1 MSQTPLNCDQC
12 RFEPFDPFADPA
24 GFSGSDTSP
33 PPPADSR
40 ANSSRC
46 YRLVDLKGLHFF
58 KAAIGAHSCTRCAL
72 LSKPCPV
79 GYKTREM
86 ALSQIVLYH

>member
-24 GFSGSDTSP
+24 GFSGSDTS

-79 GYKTREM
+79 GYNTREM

>member
-1 MSQTPLNCDQC
+1 MTQTPLNCDQC

-33 PPPADSR
+33 PADSR

-46 YRLVDLKGLHFF
+46 YRLAEDLKVLHFF
-58 KAAIGAHSCTRCAL
+58 KAAIGAQSCARCAL
-72 LSKPCPV
+72 LSKPCTA
-79 GYKTREM
+79 GCNISEM
-86 ALSQIVLYH
+86 ALSQLVLYH